1 MLRLALD
8 VVTIESRLLPISALY
23 VRMRLLTLEIDFD
36 WWSDCGGTRMVLLRY
51 YCSHRTAAH
60 THYSITHININLRD
74 LFVDLSSQSV
84 SLTPVAATHT
94 HTHTPLLHR
103 WTFRCCS
110 CSFHWRP
117 QLITKFQN
125 IYVYASR
132 WLPAHK
138 YTNTEKATIDIHIDG
153 DFWWFFQSN
162 SLHRHKTQSPLWM
175 RWKVKHLPSSI
186 LLGLHPQQ
194 QISSVS
200 GAEIFNFCL
209 HSARSIVKLCELIW
223 YASFILNMYETPRQ
237 WTDGPVSIILLY
249 DYVVRFHITNKYLHT
264 QTHNVDL

>member
-1 MLRLALD
+1 MKRLRWHKNGFAS
-8 VVTIESRLLPISALY
+8 ILLFTSHSGTHT
-23 VRMRLLTLEIDFD
+23 LLNHSHQYKFTRFICRFIVAVSQFD
-36 WWSDCGGTRMVLLRY
+36 SSGGD
-51 YCSHRTAAH
+51 A
-60 THYSITHININLRD
+60 
-74 LFVDLSSQSV
+74 
-84 SLTPVAATHT
+84 HT